1 MKINHF
7 NGVAARYEAP
17 TMEVVELLVEQGFA
31 ASGGGFSGWED
42 GEADDDNTNDMGD
55 F

>member
-1 MKINHF
+1 MKISISKCA
-7 NGVAARYEAP
+7 AARYEAP
-17 TMEVVELLVEQGFA
+17 ATEVVELVVEQGFA
-31 ASGGGFSGWED
+31 ATGGYSGWED

>member
-1 MKINHF
+1 MKISISKCA
-7 NGVAARYEAP
+7 AARYEAP
-17 TMEVVELLVEQGFA
+17 ATEVVELVVEQGFA
-31 ASGGGFSGWED
+31 ATGGGFSGWED